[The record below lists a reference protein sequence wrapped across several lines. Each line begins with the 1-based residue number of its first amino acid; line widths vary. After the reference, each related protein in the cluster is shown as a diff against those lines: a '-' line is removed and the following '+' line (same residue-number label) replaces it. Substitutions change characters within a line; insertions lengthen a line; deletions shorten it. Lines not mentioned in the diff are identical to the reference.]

1 MASCQCLSQDFP
13 RRRVHYRKE
22 AVSAFPAVALW
33 WPTDGSGLVPV
44 NVTMTTPVGY
54 MLSPEYAN
62 PDVPE

>member
-1 MASCQCLSQDFP
+1 
-13 RRRVHYRKE
+13 VHYRKE